1 MSTNSNG
8 FDVRHIYF
16 GTDPLWQSYR
26 KVFCQTLKQSITRV
40 QTGNVIAF
48 YLCNRPVSKVEIMGI
63 VLGVEIKDSKVTM
76 FVDDGTAVVRCVKYT
91 YANQI
96 AKQKSQVN
104 TFQGLRD
111 QGYKILVVPDNGD
124 LVLVCGIL
132 AIQETNYDPYEHII
146 TNIRIEV
153 LTDPNAELLHWTS
166 AMLLYESAYQ
176 KQFELPSTGSMI
188 LPSSSS
194 SSSSSSAAAASKLNP
209 YPPNDVDENNMDIVN
224 ESEQSG
230 SSSSSSQPLSCSNPF
245 IFCVCGASSSTAAA
259 PKIKQQML
267 YCHCIVPK
275 LDSKTKTNWLDPT
288 GTFSIRFL
296 QFLLSREIC
305 VEPAT
310 EPLEFSFN
318 NLR

>member
-1 MSTNSNG
+1 MTSNSNG

-76 FVDDGTAVVRCVKYT
+76 FVDDGTAVVRCIKYT
-91 YANQI
+91 YSNQI
-96 AKQKSQVN
+96 AKRKSQVH

-111 QGYKILVVPDNGD
+111 QGYKILVVPENGD

-176 KQFELPSTGSMI
+176 KEFELPSTGSMV
-188 LPSSSS
+188 LPLSSSS
-194 SSSSSSAAAASKLNP
+194 SSSSSSSGPKLNP
-209 YPPNDVDENNMDIVN
+209 YASSNDFDENSMDIVN
-224 ESEQSG
+224 EPEKSG
-230 SSSSSSQPLSCSNPF
+230 SSSSSQQLSCSNPF
-245 IFCVCGASSSTAAA
+245 IFCVCAASTSTAA
-259 PKIKQQML
+259 PKVKQQLL
-267 YCHCIVPK
+267 YCHCIVQK
-275 LDSKTKTNWLDPT
+275 LETKTKTNWLDPT
-288 GTFSIRFL
+288 GTFSIIFL
-296 QFLLSREIC
+296 QFLLSREMC
-305 VEPAT
+305 VDPVT

-318 NLR
+318 NLW